1 MFSTVIRPLQIAFA
15 AVNPSVR
22 YERTPGATPFEHFF
36 EKDLI
41 FYFKGA
47 LKQIIKIVYI
57 SGTQSERYSRSLAH
71 LYLPN
76 FAKQRQKHFLAPA
89 VCVYLREVN

>member
-1 MFSTVIRPLQIAFA
+1 MILSMFSTVIRPLQIAFA

-41 FYFKGA
+41 FIIRCFKA
-47 LKQIIKIVYI
+47 
-57 SGTQSERYSRSLAH
+57 
-71 LYLPN
+71 N
-76 FAKQRQKHFLAPA
+76 
-89 VCVYLREVN
+89 N

>member
-47 LKQIIKIVYI
+47 LKQIIKIN
-57 SGTQSERYSRSLAH
+57 
-71 LYLPN
+71 LYLWD
-76 FAKQRQKHFLAPA
+76 KK
-89 VCVYLREVN
+89 